1 MNRRART
8 FAAEL
13 LAGAVIGVLGACGGD
28 DGDDDWG
35 DSQGSSQGPDVSQ
48 AGQVEYACALARH
61 VQDEHGDADSW
72 GEPVGDDAD
81 PAMRETASVASLLG
95 GSGGFVLPEHE
106 DLSELGQDLFK
117 GVISI
122 DNDTIEDSL
131 DEIVS
136 ACQDDDLSASADVSH
151 SAQIDYA
158 CALAAYVVDEHGGS
172 ETWDGIG
179 DERAWHEAGSVAA
192 LVGALNGQILSDHKE
207 LSEAGKGIFQGVSRI
222 KTDELDTSLDDF
234 ISACP

>member
-1 MNRRART
+1 MFRRRRAGM
-8 FAAEL
+8 AAL
-13 LAGAVIGVLGACGGD
+13 LTAALIGVLGACGGS
-28 DGDDDWG
+28 DDWG
-35 DSQGSSQGPDVSQ
+35 DSQGSSQAPDVSEE
-48 AGQVEYACALARH
+48 GQVEYACALGHH
-61 VQDEHGDADSW
+61 VQDEHGDVDSW
-72 GEPVGDDAD
+72 GEPIGDDAD

-95 GSGGFVLPEHE
+95 GSGGFVLRDHE

-117 GVISI
+117 GVITI
-122 DNDTIEDSL
+122 DNDKINDSL

-179 DERAWHEAGSVAA
+179 EERAWHEAGSVAA
-192 LVGALNGQILSDHKE
+192 LVGAMNGQILSDHKE
-207 LSEAGKGIFQGVSRI
+207 LSQAGKGIFQGVSRI
-222 KTDELDTSLDDF
+222 ETDELDASLDDF
-234 ISACP
+234 TSACP